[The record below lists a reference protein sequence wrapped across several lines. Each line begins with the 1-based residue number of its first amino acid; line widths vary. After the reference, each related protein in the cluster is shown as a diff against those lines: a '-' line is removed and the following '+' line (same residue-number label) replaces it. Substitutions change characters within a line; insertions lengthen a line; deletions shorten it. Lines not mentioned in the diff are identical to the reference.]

1 MKPHRY
7 TRGIYPGTFD
17 PVTYGHIDLIKRAI
31 GIFDEVIVAVA
42 HLGTEKTPLFS
53 IQERVDLLRQA
64 THGMKRVTVEDFE
77 GLVVNYARRKNAAAM
92 IRGIRMLSDFEYE
105 FQMALTNRKLAGDI
119 ETIFL
124 MPHES
129 YAYLSSRLI
138 KEVARLRGDIR
149 SFAPGFVVKAIRN
162 KIKDGQW

>member
-1 MKPHRY
+1 MKLKH
-7 TRGIYPGTFD
+7 TTGIFPGTFD
-17 PVTYGHIDLIKRAI
+17 PVTYGHIDLIQRALV
-31 GIFDEVIVAVA
+31 IFDEVIIAVA
-42 HLGTEKTPLFS
+42 EQSPEKKPLFS
-53 IQERVDLLRQA
+53 IRERLDLLRHA
-64 THGMKRVTVEDFE
+64 ARGIRGVSVESFS
-77 GLVVNYARRKNAAAM
+77 GLVVDYAREKGVNAM

-138 KEVARLRGDIR
+138 KEVAALGGDIGA
-149 SFAPGFVVKAIRN
+149 FAPDFVIKAVQ
-162 KIKDGQW
+162 KKLKS